1 MLSLPLKSQFLLFLR
16 VPCNCAALLLHLAFV
31 HMFVEVME
39 ELVAELQISRV
50 WAVLV
55 VTLELLQR
63 PFEQTVLIDLVKQKW
78 VRFAIDD
85 LELLVMECLLL
96 FPKER
101 MYSMFQQKV

>member
-1 MLSLPLKSQFLLFLR
+1 
-16 VPCNCAALLLHLAFV
+16 
-31 HMFVEVME
+31 MFVEVME